1 MPHSPIRTHW
11 EAVLMGRTAARG
23 TRPCRSKH
31 RARRLHF
38 TSRESCKRSIGAT
51 KKHSSSSTSWQ
62 TSEVNF
68 TTFVKIPGSE
78 SVWLRTATPLPSS
91 WRGSLLTEGRL
102 VLSTRASATRAVP
115 VLRVFGR
122 PWSTTF
128 GKDPE
133 YQSHS
138 LMHSLRRI
146 SECAPSPARS
156 PQLIACFRP
165 GLE

>member
-1 MPHSPIRTHW
+1 MPHSPMGTHW

-31 RARRLHF
+31 RVRRLHF

-51 KKHSSSSTSWQ
+51 RKHSSSSTSWQ

-91 WRGSLLTEGRL
+91 WQGSLSTEDRL
-102 VLSTRASATRAVP
+102 ALSTRAFATTVVP
-115 VLRVFGR
+115 VYRVFGR
-122 PWSTTF
+122 PWSKML

-133 YQSHS
+133 FPSHS
-138 LMHSLRRI
+138 LMLSLRRI
-146 SECAPSPARS
+146 SEGAASPGKLMSRRHEETRRY
-156 PQLIACFRP
+156 P
-165 GLE
+165 